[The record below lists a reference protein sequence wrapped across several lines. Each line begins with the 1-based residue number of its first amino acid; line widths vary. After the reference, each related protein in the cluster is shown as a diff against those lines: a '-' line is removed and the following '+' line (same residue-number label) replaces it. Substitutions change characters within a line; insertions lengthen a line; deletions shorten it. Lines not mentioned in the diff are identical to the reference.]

1 MQFQIFFDKNKTNI
15 DTIYDFCALCFEY
28 LDANTGDF
36 ELFAGEYLT
45 VHEESERANPNLDK
59 QEKFQGK
66 IFQFLK
72 KELRGK
78 KLFGEIVDQIVGWT
92 GEASDNLTPY
102 GDAKKNR
109 LVPVYFLLLA
119 MDRYLGVRE
128 VKVRLTSPM
137 NQGYAKKVYV
147 YLKPEPDIMQEA
159 REQLG
164 YGAYI
169 EKREIN
175 SDLQHM
181 TVVSKKLFPKRRN
194 PLRIV
199 PIRVDNN
206 CLRMSEKKLKIAVI
220 PFNGFQITDFKYKA
234 GGLFEV
240 RYTEEY
246 HELYLKR
253 ALSLLE
259 KAVEQ
264 GANIVLFP
272 EYVCSPKIQEGVRD
286 YLREKYRETSGQ
298 PGELL
303 FVVAGTGWEKESS
316 NNILRIYDRAGNEL
330 GAYYKF
336 TKFRNDKGVENLRN
350 PGKRST
356 IVYAEGIGM
365 FMPAICRDISD
376 GKEIEDLVRVFKP
389 FCMLVP
395 AWSPSMVRGFE
406 KQFERL
412 VAETYGCAVL
422 CNACEPMVTNGT
434 KRQRCGLFAVS
445 AKKEDKSKIEG
456 KCTYL
461 VRERG
466 CEKKCAKEGCV
477 FLLDLDFSADNVREN
492 QVLKSNKE
500 QIKCPLWNC

>member
-1 MQFQIFFDKNKTNI
+1 MRFQTYINRNKASI

-45 VHEESERANPNLDK
+45 VHEESERVNPNLDK
-59 QEKFQGK
+59 LKKFQEG
-66 IFQFLK
+66 IFSFIK
-72 KELRGK
+72 KELGK
-78 KLFGEIVDQIVGWT
+78 RKLFEEIAEQIVEWT
-92 GEASDNLTPY
+92 GEVSDNLTPY
-102 GDAKKNR
+102 GDTKRNR

-119 MDRYLGVRE
+119 VDRYLGVRE
-128 VKVRLTSPM
+128 VRARMTFPM
-137 NQGYAKKVYV
+137 NKGYAKKVYV
-147 YLKPEPDIMQEA
+147 YLKPKPDIMQEA

-181 TVVSKKLFPKRRN
+181 TVVPKKMFPKGKE

-199 PIRVDNN
+199 PIRMDNN
-206 CLRMSEKKLKIAVI
+206 CLRMGERKLKIAVI
-220 PFNGFQITDFKYKA
+220 PFNGFRITNFEYKA
-234 GGLFEV
+234 GGLFGV
-240 RYTEEY
+240 RYAEEY
-246 HELYLKR
+246 HGLYLKR
-253 ALSLLE
+253 AVSLLE

-272 EYVCSPKIQEGVRD
+272 EYVCSPEIQEGIRD
-286 YLREKYRETSGQ
+286 YLREKYQETAGQSGK
-298 PGELL
+298 LL

-316 NNILRIYDRAGNEL
+316 NNILRIYDKAGNEL

-336 TKFRNDKGVENLRN
+336 TKFQNEKNVENLRN
-350 PGKRST
+350 PGKQST
-356 IVYAEGIGM
+356 IVYVEGIGM

-395 AWSPSMVRGFE
+395 AWSPSIKRGFE
-406 KQFERL
+406 KQFEEL

-422 CNACEPMVTNGT
+422 CNSCEPVVMNGT

-445 AKKEDKSKIEG
+445 AKKEEKSKIEG
-456 KCTYL
+456 NCTYL
-461 VRERG
+461 VRKRG
-466 CEKKCAKEGCV
+466 CEKKCAEEGCI
-477 FLLDLDFSADNVREN
+477 FLLDLDFSADKVRAN